1 MQGAGSP
8 RSQRGEAWVGAVK
21 EFRRVYCYPPFG
33 NTENLV
39 LLVVDYE
46 EEGYRAEKKRL
57 QAIESIPYLGYM
69 VLPVFRTMRF

>member
-1 MQGAGSP
+1 MD
-8 RSQRGEAWVGAVK
+8 VK